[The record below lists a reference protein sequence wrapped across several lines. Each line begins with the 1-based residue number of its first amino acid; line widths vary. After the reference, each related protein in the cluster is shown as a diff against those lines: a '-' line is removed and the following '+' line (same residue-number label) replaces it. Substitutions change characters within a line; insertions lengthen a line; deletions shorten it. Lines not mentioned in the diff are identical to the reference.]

1 MLPLERQELYR
12 QRYALSRHG
21 WRSSGAR
28 LEALVRASA
37 SPGSRVLDVGSGR
50 GGVME
55 LIWDE
60 VGLAVGVDPDR
71 ASLVERRVPLPV
83 AQAAGDRL
91 PLADSSFDVAL
102 AIWVF
107 EHLAEPGPTL
117 SEIAR
122 VLRPGGRL
130 IFLTPNRRHPLIW
143 ANRLS
148 QMLPRLQR
156 RLVPTLYGR
165 AADDTFRVHYRAND
179 ANDIARLATA
189 AGLVIESLEPIPDPT
204 YLAFNDLAFSL
215 SSWLE
220 RWLPRTWGVHLLGV
234 LQKTND
240 E

>member
-12 QRYALSRHG
+12 QRYARQRSG

-37 SPGSRVLDVGSGR
+37 GSGARVLDVGSGR

-55 LIWDE
+55 LIWDQ

-71 ASLVERRVPLPV
+71 ASLLERRVPLPV
-83 AQAAGDRL
+83 AQALGDGL
-91 PLADSSFDVAL
+91 PLADACFDVAL

-107 EHLAEPGPTL
+107 EHLAKPGDTL
-117 SEIAR
+117 VEIGR

-148 QMLPRLQR
+148 QLLPRLQR

-165 AADDTFRVHYRAND
+165 AADDTFRVHYRANE
-179 ANDIARLATA
+179 ANGIVRLAA
-189 AGLVIESLEPIPDPT
+189 SAGFTVESLEPIPDPT

-220 RWLPRTWGVHLLGV
+220 SLLPRAWGVHLLGV
-234 LQKTND
+234 LRKSMD

>member
-12 QRYALSRHG
+12 QRYARRRPG

-37 SPGSRVLDVGSGR
+37 SPETRVLDVGSGR
-50 GGVME
+50 GGVLE
-55 LIWDE
+55 LVWDQ

-83 AQAAGDRL
+83 AQALGDGL
-91 PLADSSFDVAL
+91 PLADSSFDLAL

-107 EHLAEPGPTL
+107 EHLAEPGATL
-117 SEIAR
+117 AEIAR

-130 IFLTPNRRHPLIW
+130 VFLTPNRRHPLIW

-148 QMLPRLQR
+148 QLLPRLQR

-179 ANDIARLATA
+179 ANDIARLAA
-189 AGLVIESLEPIPDPT
+189 SAGFRMESLEPIPDPT

-220 RWLPRTWGVHLLGV
+220 SLLPRTWGVHLLGV
-234 LQKTND
+234 LRKTKD
-240 E
+240 G

>member
-1 MLPLERQELYR
+1 MR
-12 QRYALSRHG
+12 ALAG
-21 WRSSGAR
+21 PGA
-28 LEALVRASA
+28 
-37 SPGSRVLDVGSGR
+37 RVLDVGSGR

-55 LIWDE
+55 LVWDQ

-83 AQAAGDRL
+83 AQAVGDGL
-91 PLADSSFDVAL
+91 PLADSSFDLAL

-107 EHLAEPGPTL
+107 EHLAEPGDTL
-117 SEIAR
+117 AEIAR

-130 IFLTPNRRHPLIW
+130 VFLTPNRRHPLIW

-148 QMLPRLQR
+148 QLLPRLQR

-179 ANDIARLATA
+179 ASDIARLAA
-189 AGLVIESLEPIPDPT
+189 SAGFSVESLEPIPDPT

-215 SSWLE
+215 SSGLE
-220 RWLPRTWGVHLLGV
+220 GWLPRSWGVHLLGV
-234 LQKTND
+234 LRRTADGRPQTGA
-240 E
+240 ER